1 MVEYALMLALIA
13 MVSIFP
19 VTRVGVEVRKILV
32 VSGERLA
39 EMVEAV
45 LSEGGNP
52 HDGGGTG
59 NPHDPGGTGDPH

>member
-19 VTRVGVEVRKILV
+19 VTRVGVEVRKVLV

-39 EMVEAV
+39 EMVGYA

-59 NPHDPGGTGDPH
+59 NPHDPDGTGDPH